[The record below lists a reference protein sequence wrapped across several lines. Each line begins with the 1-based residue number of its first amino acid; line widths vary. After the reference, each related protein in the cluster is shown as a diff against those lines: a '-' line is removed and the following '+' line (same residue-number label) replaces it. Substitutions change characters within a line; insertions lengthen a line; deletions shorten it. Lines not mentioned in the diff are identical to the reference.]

1 VKQSPGRDIC
11 YHKNYRLGGV
21 TVMTAEERIK
31 KWKALLVTHGGV
43 ITVITC
49 LIYGFK
55 YSNLLK
61 LNIPLASVTK
71 FK

>member
-1 VKQSPGRDIC
+1 
-11 YHKNYRLGGV
+11 
-21 TVMTAEERIK
+21 MTAEERIK